1 MQCILHFVLIEQ
13 SILIEK
19 LKHAKAKANLSYNK
33 EAFDKMEAEEK
44 NQTKFTLINYFLQDT
59 TNCSGFF
66 TCLFQPRSIFPATIS
81 ESQFFDCC
89 SAALDMVRSRRSVT
103 QDICQ

>member
-13 SILIEK
+13 SILIEKK

-44 NQTKFTLINYFLQDT
+44 IKLNSL
-59 TNCSGFF
+59 
-66 TCLFQPRSIFPATIS
+66 
-81 ESQFFDCC
+81 
-89 SAALDMVRSRRSVT
+89 
-103 QDICQ
+103 

>member
-33 EAFDKMEAEEK
+33 EAFDKMEAEK
-44 NQTKFTLINYFLQDT
+44 KKIKLNSL
-59 TNCSGFF
+59 
-66 TCLFQPRSIFPATIS
+66 
-81 ESQFFDCC
+81 
-89 SAALDMVRSRRSVT
+89 
-103 QDICQ
+103 